1 MSVSHSGSWVLGGGG
16 GGGDSSSVGPSNVL
30 TYIPQGILDKGP
42 DRQCDGI
49 HGLFE

>member
-16 GGGDSSSVGPSNVL
+16 GGSSSVGPSAVL
-30 TYIPQGILDKGP
+30 TYIPPGILDKGP

-49 HGLFE
+49 HGLLE